1 MPQIGMYDVPP
12 LILKH
17 LISSVARL
25 AQLVSPSVE
34 LPADLVMP
42 FSQELYNEEI
52 GLLLRYSNLVIMN
65 NKGKITHPE
74 VSASIKYS
82 ENNHRF
88 ILSGWINAVSRATIG
103 LGLGFMLSVFQHLMV
118 LKLSDVYQ
126 PLTLFYS
133 PYSSIKNSCRMKCN
147 FQQNFV
153 VPMILLYLKILN
165 F

>member
-17 LISSVARL
+17 LISAVARL

-103 LGLGFMLSVFQHLMV
+103 LGLGLPVASFSTFDGSKIVRRIPAFNSVL
-118 LKLSDVYQ
+118 L
-126 PLTLFYS
+126 PLFINQKFLQDE
-133 PYSSIKNSCRMKCN
+133 M
-147 FQQNFV
+147 
-153 VPMILLYLKILN
+153 
-165 F
+165 